1 MDSNSRGGSSSRSLT
16 ISSKLSSSYIKSTR
30 HRKSTYKRREEI
42 KKKSIRTVLMAKAE
56 EYVRKF
62 NLDNP
67 ATPIEALTS
76 DVLELVA
83 NKRWSEVRITQ
94 TIIN

>member
-1 MDSNSRGGSSSRSLT
+1 MT

-30 HRKSTYKRREEI
+30 HRKTTYKRREEI
-42 KKKSIRTVLMAKAE
+42 KKNSIRTVLMAKAE

>member
-1 MDSNSRGGSSSRSLT
+1 
-16 ISSKLSSSYIKSTR
+16 
-30 HRKSTYKRREEI
+30 
-42 KKKSIRTVLMAKAE
+42 MAKAE

>member
-1 MDSNSRGGSSSRSLT
+1 
-16 ISSKLSSSYIKSTR
+16 
-30 HRKSTYKRREEI
+30 
-42 KKKSIRTVLMAKAE
+42 MAKAE

-67 ATPIEALTS
+67 ATPIEAITS

-83 NKRWSEVRITQ
+83 NKRWSEVRTTQ
-94 TIIN
+94 TIINLKTKIQYFFFNYIG